1 LYDNTP
7 KGAEQTS
14 LASSLVNLSFAPKV
28 TRRKNLFY
36 FRENDFSGNL
46 HGDVFLHDFIFFLRS
61 RETFCHFIQVTISL
75 FDFLL
80 EDEFASNSSAGKEIL
95 RENGMVIQF
104 LKSYLKIV
112 GGDFLKV
119 VLSGFVKSLCINER
133 KTSFEIDPSRAPPDE
148 IEANMRS
155 FVDRMDQFIDYMVSK
170 QVLDAMPPG
179 IRHVLEI

>member
-1 LYDNTP
+1 M
-7 KGAEQTS
+7 
-14 LASSLVNLSFAPKV
+14 NLSFSPKV
-28 TRRKNLFY
+28 T
-36 FRENDFSGNL
+36 
-46 HGDVFLHDFIFFLRS
+46 I
-61 RETFCHFIQVTISL
+61 TL

-119 VLSGFVKSLCINER
+119 VLSGLVKSLCVNEK

-148 IEANMRS
+148 IEANMNA
-155 FVDRMDQFIDYMVSK
+155 FVDKMQQFIDYMTSK

-179 IRHVLEI
+179 IRYAMPFFF